1 MNKFDPEDFIIVGV
15 SLDINEASW
24 RKAITDDGIEY
35 WVHISSLKYFNDPIS
50 KLYNVAAEGVPTS
63 FLIGP
68 DKKIIEKN
76 IKGAELEFF
85 LNSSLNSN

>member
-24 RKAITDDGIEY
+24 RKAITDDGIED

-50 KLYNVAAEGVPTS
+50 KPVSYTHLTLPT
-63 FLIGP
+63 
-68 DKKIIEKN
+68 K
-76 IKGAELEFF
+76 A
-85 LNSSLNSN
+85 